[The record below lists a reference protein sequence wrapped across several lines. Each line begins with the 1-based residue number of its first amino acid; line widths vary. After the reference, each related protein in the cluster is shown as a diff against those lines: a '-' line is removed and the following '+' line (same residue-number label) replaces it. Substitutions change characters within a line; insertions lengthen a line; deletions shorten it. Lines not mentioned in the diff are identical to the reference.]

1 MIIRKNRKVLL
12 TAAAI
17 LGGTVTTSVHADE
30 FTDLYN
36 KVQAFNARV
45 DSQISANVKLGE
57 TVTVPVASV
66 ATMEQQVNQ
75 HIASTDSILANKGN
89 ITAEL
94 EAYNARKNAYNAER
108 DAIIKYNKDN
118 ASLEIVE
125 SSGNTVLK
133 ATGTDYQKIDITQ
146 IFTPANT
153 QKLADFFGQSPG
165 TDPGMNKGESV
176 RLTGPQGVDV
186 IVTWT
191 SGNIAPITLDGYREK
206 YQHAFSIN
214 AESSSTA
221 QK

>member
-36 KVQAFNARV
+36 KVQAFNSRV

-118 ASLEIVE
+118 ASIEIV
-125 SSGNTVLK
+125 SSGGNTVLK
-133 ATGTDYQKIDITQ
+133 TAGANYQKIDITQ

-153 QKLADFFGQSPG
+153 QKLADFFGQSPRNR
-165 TDPGMNKGESV
+165 PRNE
-176 RLTGPQGVDV
+176 
-186 IVTWT
+186 
-191 SGNIAPITLDGYREK
+191 
-206 YQHAFSIN
+206 
-214 AESSSTA
+214 
-221 QK
+221 